1 MKGIEDFNLIWGYLD
16 IGTDKKCVLLETKT
30 IESSYANRT
39 NRANNQSISTI
50 RQAVS
55 PAFCDAQGINNKPSK
70 TLEDSTKGE
79 HLRACILMQFEN
91 TSLRS

>member
-1 MKGIEDFNLIWGYLD
+1 MKGVEDFNLIWGYLD

-55 PAFCDAQGINNKPSK
+55 PAFCDAQGINNKLSRR
-70 TLEDSTKGE
+70 LKGLS
-79 HLRACILMQFEN
+79 HGQAP
-91 TSLRS
+91 